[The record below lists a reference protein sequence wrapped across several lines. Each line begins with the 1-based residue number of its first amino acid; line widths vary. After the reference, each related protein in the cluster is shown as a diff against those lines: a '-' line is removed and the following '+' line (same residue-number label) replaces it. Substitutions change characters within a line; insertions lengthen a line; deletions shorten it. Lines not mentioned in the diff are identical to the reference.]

1 MPFNPTQ
8 LVCQERVWLGKLAN
22 VTKSEI
28 FKDGSATFAGTHRV
42 VAASGAAG
50 GYRHAHTNAGY
61 YLQDDSGNS
70 PVALYPSGRALL
82 AGGDIDLKEDGSA
95 TFTGTVSVGGLNV
108 GGSSVDTS
116 AQVDAKISALETS
129 LTAGSLEH

>member
-1 MPFNPTQ
+1 MLTRM
-8 LVCQERVWLGKLAN
+8 LVITCKTIL
-22 VTKSEI
+22 EI
-28 FKDGSATFAGTHRV
+28 D
-42 VAASGAAG
+42 
-50 GYRHAHTNAGY
+50 
-61 YLQDDSGNS
+61 

-129 LTAGSLEH
+129 LTAGSSWSIRYT